1 MRWTLLLVWFS
12 MGCAVRQYGTS
23 PASNTYNPA
32 TGQDLSP
39 VDFSLIE
46 EQLEKLISAEVE
58 NVDRRDRL
66 ERAWELCQQ
75 FKTQRP
81 ASQHIVFRY
90 LSNLVEIERRVQDA
104 GTDAVAN
111 PNEQTFAPISS
122 IQAERLGPVAAVV
135 PVTNA
140 PKVGIVPPDRGA
152 EAVMSAA
159 RARMQDGDL
168 EAALE
173 QLNVCVGQPCGAATV
188 TLQKEVRDRLVYQER
203 EAAGKR
209 FQEARAEVDVAKR
222 HQELAS
228 IKHQLQQLQQ
238 RFPDSR
244 YTDSVVAS
252 IKAVEAAVAEH
263 NQ

>member
-1 MRWTLLLVWFS
+1 MRWTLFFVWFS

-23 PASNTYNPA
+23 TVNTYDSA
-32 TGQDLSP
+32 TGQGLSP
-39 VDFSLIE
+39 VDFSSIE
-46 EQLEKLISAEVE
+46 EKLEKLISAEVE

-90 LSNLVEIERRVQDA
+90 LSNLVEIEQRVQDA

-111 PNEQTFAPISS
+111 PKEQTFTPISS
-122 IQAERLGPVAAVV
+122 IQAERLGPVAEAV
-135 PVTNA
+135 PVTKA

-152 EAVMSAA
+152 EAVMAAA
-159 RARMQDGDL
+159 RTQMQDGDL
-168 EAALE
+168 EAALN
-173 QLNVCVGQPCGAATV
+173 QLSVCTGQPCAAATV
-188 TLQKEVRDRLVYQER
+188 TLHREVRDRLVYQER

-209 FQEARAEVDVAKR
+209 FQTARVEVDIAKR
-222 HQELAS
+222 QQELNS
-228 IKHQLQQLQQ
+228 IRDQLLQLQQ

-244 YTDSVVAS
+244 YKDSVVAS
-252 IKAVEAAVAEH
+252 IQAVEAVIAEH
-263 NQ
+263 KQ